1 MEYRLISCN
10 SLIKK
15 ITKKDTLFNGVYC
28 VDPYQNCEF
37 DCQYC
42 DSSLEKTVYVKI
54 NAYEILEKEIK
65 HLKNEVIIIGSV
77 NDPYQKAEEKYE
89 ITKNLLKTIKK
100 HDFPCHILTKST
112 LIQRDID
119 LLKDMHCMVTVSI
132 PSLDK
137 KIINLFEKDVPSPEK
152 RFQTVELLVEN
163 KIKTGVAM
171 IPIIPFL
178 TESDINQIIRKAS
191 LSKAQYFL
199 HKHLE
204 LKGDQK
210 IVFREIIQSHFPHVL
225 QKIDELYKDDIKPNE
240 KFIEALDRNVHR
252 LCKKYDILEKIK
264 SKN

>member
-37 DCQYC
+37 ECQYC
-42 DSSLEKTVYVKI
+42 DSSLEKKVYVKT
-54 NAYEILEKEIK
+54 NAPEILEKEIK
-65 HLKNEVIIIGSV
+65 HQKKGVIIIGSV
-77 NDPYQKAEEKYE
+77 NDPYQKADEKYE

-100 HDFPCHILTKST
+100 HNFTCHILTKST
-112 LIQRDID
+112 LIQRDIN
-119 LLKDMHCMVTVSI
+119 LLKEMKSMVTVSI
-132 PSLDK
+132 PSLDEN
-137 KIINLFEKDVPSPEK
+137 ILYLFEKNVPSPEK
-152 RFQTVELLVEN
+152 RFETVKLLVEN

-171 IPIIPFL
+171 IPIIPYL
-178 TESDINQIIRKAS
+178 TETDIEQIIRKAS

-210 IVFREIIQSHFPHVL
+210 IVFRKIIQTHYPHIL
-225 QKIDELYKDDIKPNE
+225 PKIDELYKDDFKPDE
-240 KFIEALDRNVHR
+240 KFIETLDQNVHK
-252 LCKKYDILEKIK
+252 LCKKYGIPEKIENK
-264 SKN
+264 K

>member
-1 MEYRLISCN
+1 MEYRLITCN

-15 ITKKDTLFNGVYC
+15 ITKKDILFNGVYC
-28 VDPYQNCEF
+28 LDPYQNCEF

-42 DSSLEKTVYVKI
+42 DSSFEKTIYIKT
-54 NAYEILEKEIK
+54 NASEILEKEII
-65 HLKNEVIIIGSV
+65 HLKKEVIIIGSV

-100 HDFPCHILTKST
+100 HGFPCHILTKST

-119 LLKDMHCMVTVSI
+119 LLKEMKSMVTVSI

-137 KIINLFEKDVPSPEK
+137 NIINLFEKDVPSPEK

-178 TESDINQIIRKAS
+178 TELEIERIIRKTS

-210 IVFREIIQSHFPHVL
+210 IVFRKIIKTQYPHIL
-225 QKIDELYKDDIKPNE
+225 PKIDELYKDDFKPSE
-240 KFIEALDRNVHR
+240 KFIEALDENVHR
-252 LCKKYDILEKIK
+252 LCKKYDIPEKIK
-264 SKN
+264 FKN